1 MEICFCQPSRHP
13 SQRKTFI
20 WHLYNVG
27 PTSKT
32 LGRCCIN
39 VMQIF
44 CVSWVAFYY
53 ILDRT
58 RAVYNNRVVPVGL
71 LPLWYLFQLTSPR
84 LICRTQARIS
94 TVEPDH
100 RRIHLIFWSPHR
112 PPISKPKVMCMLRV
126 VSGGTSQWSTTF
138 SLSAS
143 SNIPVQLFQVKS
155 IHIAFTL
162 INLQLFF
169 FK

>member
-13 SQRKTFI
+13 SKRKTFV

-71 LPLWYLFQLTSPR
+71 LPIWYLFQLTSPR
-84 LICRTQARIS
+84 LICRTHARIS

-100 RRIHLIFWSPHR
+100 RRIHLIFWSPYR

-126 VSGGTSQWSTTF
+126 VSSGTSQEALHSRSAHLQTYRYSCFKWS
-138 SLSAS
+138 
-143 SNIPVQLFQVKS
+143 Q
-155 IHIAFTL
+155 FTL
-162 INLQLFF
+162 LSHWLIYSYFF
-169 FK
+169 